1 MTTTTNT
8 IINTSDDTSY
18 GTVRNY
24 KPKEDV
30 WFDDGREERLL
41 EYVKARINLE
51 LPNRP
56 QNVISLIDDFGA
68 NESYMMNVGKRKGAH
83 VTDLIMKH
91 KPKIMVEFGSYVGY
105 STILFASVLRDN
117 GGSEYISFERE
128 PKFASVAAGLVEL
141 AGLTDLVRFVVGPSS
156 RSLVNEH
163 AAGRLVSTDMV
174 FFDHFKPDYVKDL
187 KILESLGC
195 IHEGTVLVG
204 DNVIDPGNPPYLS
217 YVRSSPAEKLQ
228 SINAN
233 SKDLSAFPSQTVYQY
248 KEYTEDYTQLQG
260 NPMIVYE
267 SRLVLSQEPTGTP
280 DGLEIT
286 ICKSIP

>member
-1 MTTTTNT
+1 M
-8 IINTSDDTSY
+8 
-18 GTVRNY
+18 VRNY
-24 KPKEDV
+24 KPKEDI

-41 EYVKARINLE
+41 EYVKDRLNLD

-68 NESYMMNVGKRKGAH
+68 NENYMMNVGKRKGAH
-83 VTDLIMKH
+83 VTDLIVNH
-91 KPKIMVEFGSYVGY
+91 KPKIMVEFGSYIGY
-105 STILFASVLRDN
+105 STILFASALRDN
-117 GGSEYISFERE
+117 GGSEYVSFERE

-141 AGLTDLVRFVVGPSS
+141 AGLSDLVRFVVGPSS

-163 AAGRLVSTDMV
+163 AAGRLVHTDMV

-195 IHEGTVLVG
+195 IREGTVLVG

-217 YVRSSPAEKLQ
+217 YVRSSPTEKLQ

-280 DGLEIT
+280 DGIEIT